1 MELLLELLSICR
13 LNMSLASVVYVS
25 SVWGLVHR
33 SSVRRS
39 PVCMAAL
46 PHWDEWPQKGQNLKT
61 SFQASKT
68 STTCFFSAFENIIP
82 GMQGER
88 SGCHFQDKSHVNWN
102 ISVSFLLTAPI
113 KGADYM
119 QSFDER
125 GARGAAVIGQLFC
138 GSLSLQCRQCSNQK
152 VACNLLNYHLH

>member
-1 MELLLELLSICR
+1 MQ
-13 LNMSLASVVYVS
+13 
-25 SVWGLVHR
+25 
-33 SSVRRS
+33 
-39 PVCMAAL
+39 
-46 PHWDEWPQKGQNLKT
+46 DEK
-61 SFQASKT
+61 
-68 STTCFFSAFENIIP
+68 
-82 GMQGER
+82 

-152 VACNLLNYHLH
+152 VACNLLNYYFRFKNFQIRESKHKMQPKSGNFSQKWKYVRIGKWFQGR

>member
-1 MELLLELLSICR
+1 MELLLDLLSICR

-33 SSVRRS
+33 SSVWRS

-46 PHWDEWPQKGQNLKT
+46 PHWDGWPQKGQNLKT

-82 GMQGER
+82 GMQDER

-152 VACNLLNYHLH
+152 VACNLRNYYLR